1 MLLDNHFE
9 RVPDFGGRTLH
20 HFSCGLNICNSLGFN
35 QAFHNKG
42 LEKLQRH
49 FLRNAALVHFK
60 LGSYNYNR
68 TAGIVN
74 TLTEQILTE
83 ASLLTLKHIGK
94 RLKRAVVRACYGLA
108 ASAVIDKGIN
118 RLLKHTLFVA
128 DDYIRRAQLKKSLQA
143 VVTVDNTPVK
153 IIQIARCET
162 AAVQLNHRAEIRR
175 NYRNNIK
182 YHPLGTVAR
191 LPEGFKHLKTL

>member
-1 MLLDNHFE
+1 MLLDDHFE

-20 HFSCGLNICNSLGFN
+20 HLSCGLNICNSLGFN

-83 ASLLTLKHIGK
+83 ASLL
-94 RLKRAVVRACYGLA
+94 
-108 ASAVIDKGIN
+108 
-118 RLLKHTLFVA
+118 FVA
-128 DDYIRRAQLKKSLQA
+128 DDYIRCAQLKKSLQA